1 MATPTADDEE
11 AKASAHA
18 AGCEADLPRYEA
30 LMARPST
37 TPYASLE
44 AARFAAAQCY
54 ARLGRVELARR
65 TYRLLLTDPS
75 YADPS
80 RRALAVLPESTPRVA
95 DDSAPAKAAP
105 KAAKPATSKP
115 SP

>member
-1 MATPTADDEE
+1 VAATDEE
-11 AKASAHA
+11 DAKGSAHA

-30 LMARPST
+30 LMAAPTT

-65 TYRLLLTDPS
+65 TYHLLLTDQA
-75 YADPS
+75 YADQS
-80 RRALAVLPESTPRVA
+80 RRALAVLPEATPRVA
-95 DDSAPAKAAP
+95 AESAPAKAAP
-105 KAAKPATSKP
+105 KAARPATSKP
-115 SP
+115 AP